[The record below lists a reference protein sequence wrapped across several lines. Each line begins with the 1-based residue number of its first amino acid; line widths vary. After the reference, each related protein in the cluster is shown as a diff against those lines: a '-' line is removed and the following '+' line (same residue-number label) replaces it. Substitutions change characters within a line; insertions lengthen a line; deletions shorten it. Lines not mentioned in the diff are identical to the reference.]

1 MPRVSYVVTIYNKA
15 PYLPYLIE
23 GLANQEGEFER
34 EHIFVNDGSTD
45 DSLAV
50 LRGLAAAWPGVKI
63 IDQPNGG
70 PSLAMNAGLR
80 AASGDFIKPVDG
92 DDMLVS
98 DATGTLLQAIDATGC
113 GVAYGEGGEYRLDEG
128 LVRARE
134 KANRASP
141 DRDPVV
147 DGNTLGTSL
156 RRAQTTPSAWLARA
170 DLVRAVGGCDPGV
183 FIQDYS
189 IELRLAHAARFAR
202 VPRWVYLAP
211 AAAPGRMSENG
222 AQTLHDLNLALA
234 RFVEAGGDLPWH
246 ARRLALRRA
255 SGRAWHFARRE
266 AGKGYFSADFRR
278 HLSAL
283 LGLSRG
289 PAAIEATCAVFRE
302 TGPIRL
308 MPASLEGVRGQEG
321 IQWSASSN

>member
-1 MPRVSYVVTIYNKA
+1 
-15 PYLPYLIE
+15 
-23 GLANQEGEFER
+23 
-34 EHIFVNDGSTD
+34 
-45 DSLAV
+45 
-50 LRGLAAAWPGVKI
+50 
-63 IDQPNGG
+63 
-70 PSLAMNAGLR
+70 
-80 AASGDFIKPVDG
+80 
-92 DDMLVS
+92 
-98 DATGTLLQAIDATGC
+98 
-113 GVAYGEGGEYRLDEG
+113 
-128 LVRARE
+128 
-134 KANRASP
+134 
-141 DRDPVV
+141 
-147 DGNTLGTSL
+147 
-156 RRAQTTPSAWLARA
+156 
-170 DLVRAVGGCDPGV
+170 
-183 FIQDYS
+183 
-189 IELRLAHAARFAR
+189 
-202 VPRWVYLAP
+202 
-211 AAAPGRMSENG
+211 MSENG

>member
-15 PYLPYLIE
+15 PYLPYLID

-50 LRGLAAAWPGVKI
+50 LRGLAADLPRVKI
-63 IDQPNGG
+63 IDQANAG
-70 PSLAMNAGLR
+70 PSLAMNAGFR

-92 DDMLVS
+92 DDMLLS
-98 DATGTLLQAIDATGC
+98 DATRVLLRAIGATGRA
-113 GVAYGEGGEYRLDEG
+113 VAHGEGGEYRPDAG
-128 LVRARE
+128 LAQARE
-134 KANRASP
+134 SANRAWP
-141 DRDPVV
+141 DEAPVA
-147 DGNTLGTSL
+147 DADTLGTSL

-189 IELRLAHAARFAR
+189 IELRLAHATRFAR
-202 VPRWVYLAP
+202 VPRPVYLAP
-211 AAAPGRMSENG
+211 AAAPGRMSENA

-234 RFVEAGGDLPWH
+234 RFVEAGRDLPAH
-246 ARRLALRRA
+246 ARRLALKRA
-255 SGRAWHFARRE
+255 SGRAWHFARRQ

-278 HLSAL
+278 YLSTI

-289 PAAIEATCAVFRE
+289 DAAALRATCAVFRE
-302 TGPIRL
+302 AGPIRL
-308 MPASLEGVRGQEG
+308 MAASIDPEQRQKE
-321 IQWSASSN
+321 SR